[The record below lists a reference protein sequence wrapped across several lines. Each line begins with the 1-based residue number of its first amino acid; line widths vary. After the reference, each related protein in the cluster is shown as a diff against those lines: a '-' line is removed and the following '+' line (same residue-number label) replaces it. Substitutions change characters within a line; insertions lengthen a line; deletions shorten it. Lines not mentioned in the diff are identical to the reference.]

1 MNGDFEQGA
10 IPTDLSQIERAT
22 GWTRIDGIGIWHSP
36 DLMDARSTSTEVGV
50 PANRWHSNLLDA
62 NVSLGKQRY
71 AYISNELVNG
81 VELTAEK
88 ITGTLTSLLPEGCYG
103 FSIKAAKPSRGISVT
118 ATTNFVVVT
127 LKSSTGSA
135 PDKVI
140 FDLSNNGSQNAIQ
153 QINWVAQSANF
164 TISPF
169 EAGKYDRIIVAMS
182 KNLLGPNNVPNR
194 LNAAL
199 VDEVTIFSRLQVA
212 TNLPDVVR
220 ICLGNEL
227 SLTPSITYNGLTSV
241 NPNFGWS
248 KAPGVFNHMNA
259 LNPPSAPFTLR
270 DYPLE
275 NATYTFSGTDN
286 GCFASKSV
294 QVIVEDLEP
303 ANLQGSFTECD
314 LGGLQGYTLSN
325 NLEGVDVTW
334 MVVGGTLQ
342 LPPMTNPTFAD
353 VSWSTMPGIAK
364 YIVVSQTSWSCSRT
378 DTFRIYKCCESGP
391 GGPDPDPD
399 PDPNPESLRVR
410 ATNTSHD
417 AFFNNG
423 SIDINDV
430 SVVEINGSFEMDV
443 ANMIYSDI
451 TFLMGPGAKIIVS
464 AALVEFNRCTFKACG
479 DEMWDGIYVN
489 QHQID
494 MNNCLIKES
503 RTGVYMRNNALL
515 KARNSVFSKN
525 YIAIQGTEIKL
536 LGYGNP
542 NPQSNIQLTNCTI
555 KGNEGAALL
564 APYNQTI
571 TSGGITSYR
580 NSHAGIVLHNAMEI
594 SIGDLNNP
602 TNVNVFEGLNNGILA
617 RFAQVDV
624 AHAVFKNIASNELHP
639 QAQYPLLNGAA
650 IRYNNVNTPY
660 FSRDEQSKIVS
671 CTFENCQFG
680 VEGFFNDK
688 MFVEYA
694 NFKSVNQGIKFVN
707 PMNGLHI
714 ANNFIETEGA
724 GVAIAAHAT
733 FTPPA
738 SIQANSLAYIRN
750 NIVTTRSVGI
760 DVIGLYT
767 TVTENQISLDYHVPG
782 ATFTGIRL
790 RNIAQVNSIGSEVSR
805 NHIKLIN
812 GIPSDPDVI
821 ASSILKRWN
830 RGIAAENCAGLL
842 ISENLIEKTVSG
854 MVLEGEM
861 RSNVH
866 IKCNTMQDNHFGW
879 YRFSHQI
886 SAQGTNEVPA
896 DNRWI
901 RIKVQN
907 ARVWDPNPSNST
919 NNRLRYYH
927 RGITQPTQQQ
937 GLNVYSPAPFTGA
950 VLAIPNIDEENRYT
964 CNYLNLVSPDEEQGE
979 QNYLVLEDLEEIAEG
994 NVNYAGMAVA
1004 NQEYHTYHSEAD
1016 VIKAIQAD
1024 SNLLNSSIL
1033 EDFYGQ
1039 KQDEL
1044 RAKLTNAHASLLMG
1058 DLNAYAQAIGAANPS
1073 SLLYDSLQLV
1083 VGGIYARSWA
1093 LPSQEPLAFDSADY
1107 QTLYQIAHMDVLSG
1121 GRAVYIARVMLGID
1135 PQPQMQLR
1143 QQAET
1148 EIRFVTEELLRIFP
1162 NPAQNDVRLALEGL
1176 SEAQATYSI
1185 LDINGRK
1192 VAHGSVEVYDGFG
1205 YIALNSLPNGVYVLQ
1220 VQAHDVLH
1228 QTKLVVVKP

>member
-22 GWTRIDGIGIWHSP
+22 GWTKIDGIGIWHSP

-259 LNPPSAPFTLR
+259 LNPPSAPFTLK

-294 QVIVEDLEP
+294 QVIVEDLVP

-314 LGGLQGYTLSN
+314 LEGVQAYALNN
-325 NLEGVDVTW
+325 NLEGVDVSW

-353 VSWSTMPGIAK
+353 VTWSTMPGIAK
-364 YIVVSQTSWSCSRT
+364 YIVVTQTSWSCSRT

-399 PDPNPESLRVR
+399 PDPDPESLRVR
-410 ATNTSHD
+410 VTNTSHD

-443 ANMIYSDI
+443 ASTIYSDI

-515 KARNSVFSKN
+515 RAQNSVFTKN

-555 KGNEGAALL
+555 KGNEGVALL

-571 TSGGITSYR
+571 TAGGITSYR

-594 SIGDLNNP
+594 SIGDLSNP

-714 ANNFIETEGA
+714 ANNLIETEGA

-750 NIVTTRSVGI
+750 NIITTRSVGI
-760 DVIGLYT
+760 DVIALYT
-767 TVTENQISLDYHVPG
+767 TVTENQISLDYHAPG
-782 ATFTGIRL
+782 TTFTGIRV
-790 RNIAQVNSIGSEVSR
+790 RNIKQVNTGISEVSR
-805 NHIKLIN
+805 NHVKVVGNL
-812 GIPSDPDVI
+812 PSQQDVQTFT
-821 ASSILKRWN
+821 SLLRWN
-830 RGIAAENCAGLL
+830 RGIAAEHCGYLR
-842 ISENLIEKTVSG
+842 IRSNLIENTVSA
-854 MVLEGEM
+854 MVLEGDLFA
-861 RSNVH
+861 NVELR
-866 IKCNTMQDNHFGW
+866 CNTMADNYIGIN
-879 YRFSHQI
+879 RLNNTITQ
-886 SAQGTNEVPA
+886 QGGPGDPA
-896 DNRWI
+896 DNKWI
-901 RIKVQN
+901 RIKGVG
-907 ARVWDPNPSNST
+907 ARVWESST
-919 NNRLRYYH
+919 TTNFDMRYYH
-927 RGITQPTQQQ
+927 RGQTFGWNI
-937 GLNVYSPAPFTGA
+937 YSPAPYTGP
-950 VLAIPNIDEENRYT
+950 VLAFGGQNSSKDCEFLRPDGDEGGEENYVD
-964 CNYLNLVSPDEEQGE
+964 LPQ
-979 QNYLVLEDLEEIAEG
+979 LEEVASG
-994 NVNYAGMAVA
+994 NMNFASLATDVKSY
-1004 NQEYHTYHSEAD
+1004 QEYYAAYKVIEA
-1016 VIKAIQAD
+1016 VKAD
-1024 SNLLNSSIL
+1024 SSLLSSSTL
-1033 EDFYGQ
+1033 SAFYSQ
-1039 KQDEL
+1039 NQAEL
-1044 RAKLTNAHASLLMG
+1044 RNHLGDAHGALLAG
-1058 DLNAYAQAIGAANPS
+1058 DLAAYAQNVS
-1073 SLLYDSLQLV
+1073 STTGIHVFDSLERV
-1083 VGGIYARSWA
+1083 VAAIYARSWA
-1093 LPSQEPLAFDSADY
+1093 LPAEQPFAFDSADHAA
-1107 QTLYQIAHMDVLSG
+1107 LYQIAHLDVLAG
-1121 GRAVYIARVMLGID
+1121 GEAVYTARVMLGID
-1135 PQPQMQLR
+1135 PQPQMNLR
-1143 QQAET
+1143 HRGQNEL
-1148 EIRFVTEELLRIFP
+1148 RFVNDENIVVFP
-1162 NPAQNDVRLALEGL
+1162 NPAQNDLRIALSDINE
-1176 SEAQATYSI
+1176 ATYTYRI
-1185 LDINGRK
+1185 LDINGRLM
-1192 VAHGSVEVYDGFG
+1192 AQGSVQNYDGYGF
-1205 YIALNSLPNGVYVLQ
+1205 INITTLPNGVYTLQ
-1220 VQAHDVLH
+1220 IEGNQNL
-1228 QTKLVVVKP
+1228 QRSKIVVMKP

>member
-10 IPTDLSQIERAT
+10 VPTDLSQIESAT

-36 DLMDARSTSTEVGV
+36 DLLDARSPEPDAGV
-50 PANRWHSNLLDA
+50 PANRWHTNLFDA
-62 NVSLGKQRY
+62 NVSLGNQRY

-81 VELTAEK
+81 AELTAEK
-88 ITGTLTSLLPEGCYG
+88 ITGNLTNLLPEGCYG
-103 FSIKAAKPSRGISVT
+103 FSIKAARPSRGISVT
-118 ATTNFVVVT
+118 QTTNFVVVT

-135 PDKVI
+135 PDRII
-140 FDLSNNGSQNAIQ
+140 FDLSNNGSANAIQ
-153 QINWVAQSANF
+153 LTSWVTQSANF
-164 TISPF
+164 NISPF
-169 EAGKYDRIIVAMS
+169 EAGKYDRIVVAMS
-182 KNLLGPNNVPNR
+182 KSLQGTNNVPNR

-227 SLTPSITYNGLTSV
+227 SLTPSITYNGLTSM

-248 KAPGVFNHMNA
+248 KSPGAFNHMDA
-259 LNPPSAPFTLR
+259 LNPPSAPFTLK

-314 LGGLQGYTLSN
+314 LDGLQGYTLSN
-325 NLEGVDVTW
+325 NVEGVDVSWT
-334 MVVGGTLQ
+334 VVGGTLQ
-342 LPPMTNPTFAD
+342 LPPLTNPSFAD
-353 VSWSTMPGIAK
+353 VTWSTTPSVAK
-364 YIVVSQTSWSCSRT
+364 FIVVTQTSWSCARS

-391 GGPDPDPD
+391 GGPDPDP
-399 PDPNPESLRVR
+399 NPESQHVRV
-410 ATNTSHD
+410 TNTSHD
-417 AFFNNG
+417 VFFNNG
-423 SIDINDV
+423 TIDINDV
-430 SVVEINGSFEMDV
+430 SVMEINGTFEMDV
-443 ANMIYSDI
+443 ASMIYNDI
-451 TFLMGPGAKIIVS
+451 TFLMGPGAKIVVT
-464 AALVEFNRCTFKACG
+464 AAFVEFNRCTFKACG

-494 MNNCLIKES
+494 MNDCELKES
-503 RTGVYMRNNALL
+503 RAGVNVRNNALL
-515 KARNSVFSKN
+515 RAQKTLFRKN
-525 YIAIQGTEIKL
+525 HIAIQGTNINL
-536 LGYGNP
+536 QGYGNP
-542 NPQSNIQLTNCTI
+542 NPQSTIQLTNCTF
-555 KGNEGAALL
+555 KGNEGALLL
-564 APYNQTI
+564 APYDQVI

-580 NSHAGIVLHNAMEI
+580 NSHAAIVLHNAMEI
-594 SIGDLNNP
+594 SIGDLNNA
-602 TNVNVFEGLNNGILA
+602 TNVNTFDGLNNGILA

-671 CTFENCQFG
+671 CTFENCQYG

-714 ANNFIETEGA
+714 ANNLIETAGA

-750 NIVTTRSVGI
+750 NIITTRSLGI
-760 DVIGLYT
+760 DVIALYT
-767 TVTENQISLDYHVPG
+767 SVSENQISLDYRVPG
-782 ATFTGIRL
+782 TTFTGIRV
-790 RNIAQVNSIGSEVSR
+790 RNVKPVNPISSEVSR
-805 NHIKLIN
+805 NHIKVIN
-812 GIPSDPDVI
+812 GVPADPDVD

-842 ISENLIEKTVSG
+842 ISENLIEKTVSA

-861 RSNVH
+861 RTNVQ
-866 IKCNTMQDNHFGW
+866 IRCNTMQDNHFGM
-879 YRFSHQI
+879 YRLNHQI
-886 SAQGTNEVPA
+886 LPLGDSTNPA

-901 RIKVQN
+901 RIKVQD
-907 ARVWDPNPSNST
+907 ARVWEPNALTSNNSIFE
-919 NNRLRYYH
+919 YFH
-927 RGITQPTQQQ
+927 RGITSPNQNQA
-937 GLNVYSPAPFTGA
+937 LNIYSPAPFTGA
-950 VLAIPNIDEENRYT
+950 VLAYANVNKVNR
-964 CNYLNLVSPDEEQGE
+964 CNYLNFVSPDDEGGE
-979 QNYLVLEDLEEIAEG
+979 QNYLVLEGLEEIAEG
-994 NVNYAGMAVA
+994 QVNYSGMAAA
-1004 NQEYHTYHSEAD
+1004 NEEYHTYQSEAD
-1016 VIKAIQAD
+1016 VIKVIQTE
-1024 SNLLNSSIL
+1024 SSLLNSAIL
-1033 EDFYGQ
+1033 SDFYNQ
-1039 KQDEL
+1039 NENDL
-1044 RAKLTNAHASLLMG
+1044 YAKIKDAHIALLIG
-1058 DLNAYAQAIGAANPS
+1058 DLSAYAQAMASANLS
-1073 SLLYDSLQLV
+1073 ELVFDSLQV
-1083 VGGIYARSWA
+1083 IVGDIYARSWA
-1093 LPSQEPLAFDSADY
+1093 LPANQPIAFDSADY
-1107 QTLYQIAHMDVLSG
+1107 AALYRIAHLEVLAG
-1121 GRAVYIARVMLGID
+1121 GEAVYTARVMLGID
-1135 PQPQMQLR
+1135 PQPQMQFR
-1143 QQAET
+1143 QQAEN
-1148 EIRFVTEELLRIFP
+1148 EIRFVSEELLQIFP

-1176 SEAQATYSI
+1176 NEAQATYSI

-1205 YIALNSLPNGVYVLQ
+1205 YIALNSLPSGVYVLQ